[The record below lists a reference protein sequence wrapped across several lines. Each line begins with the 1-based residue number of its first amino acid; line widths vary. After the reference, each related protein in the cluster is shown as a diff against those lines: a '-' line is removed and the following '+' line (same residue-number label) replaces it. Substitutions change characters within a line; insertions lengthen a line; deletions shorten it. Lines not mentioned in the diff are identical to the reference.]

1 MKHMSIFSDHNCGA
15 LSDAEFANECASMNR
30 LERVAELKAQR
41 LNDEEDCWENGT
53 GCGDCNLCDH
63 CWECSGS
70 TVKDD

>member
-15 LSDAEFANECASMNR
+15 LSDAEFASECARMNK